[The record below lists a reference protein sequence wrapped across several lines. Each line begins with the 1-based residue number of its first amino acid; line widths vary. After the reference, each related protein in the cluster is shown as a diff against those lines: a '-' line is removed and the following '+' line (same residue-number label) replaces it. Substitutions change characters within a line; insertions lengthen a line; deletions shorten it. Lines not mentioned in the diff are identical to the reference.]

1 MVMGSYSLVILKCVA
16 QGMPSSTFFCDSGD
30 MITMRKANSGFF
42 TGVVNSEWP
51 VTARPTALFV
61 VPPPC
66 LPTHQDAS
74 LLSVITTVTDPPV
87 IVQPLIWSGQVLPS
101 VPNCLHCKIPL
112 ADPSENESRPDSC

>member
-74 LLSVITTVTDPPV
+74 LLSVITTVTDPPRYSPAV
-87 IVQPLIWSGQVLPS
+87 NLVRSSPTFCAELPPLQNPIS
-101 VPNCLHCKIPL
+101 
-112 ADPSENESRPDSC
+112 